1 MLSSQNTLL
10 TKIISFNLFLSSFS
24 DEGAFPSCFSY
35 EDGTCSFINQSFL
48 LGLDCLSTHSEMSS
62 KLESQCI
69 DTVMT
74 KYPFILGMA
83 CFSK

>member
-1 MLSSQNTLL
+1 MKEHFQVVFLMKMVPAVSIILVRTSTVSRLILKCLL
-10 TKIISFNLFLSSFS
+10 NL
-24 DEGAFPSCFSY
+24 
-35 EDGTCSFINQSFL
+35 
-48 LGLDCLSTHSEMSS
+48 
-62 KLESQCI
+62 KSQCI

>member
-1 MLSSQNTLL
+1 MKEHFQVV
-10 TKIISFNLFLSSFS
+10 FLMKMVP
-24 DEGAFPSCFSY
+24 AV
-35 EDGTCSFINQSFL
+35 SFL
-48 LGLDCLSTHSEMSS
+48 LGLDCLSTHSETSS

>member
-1 MLSSQNTLL
+1 MKEHFQVVFLMKMVPEVSITLVRTSTVSRL
-10 TKIISFNLFLSSFS
+10 ILKCLLNL
-24 DEGAFPSCFSY
+24 
-35 EDGTCSFINQSFL
+35 
-48 LGLDCLSTHSEMSS
+48 
-62 KLESQCI
+62 SQCI